1 MRTKNQY
8 PDWVEKYRT
17 KGCTIRKVRNG
28 YGLYK
33 CTSVS
38 VPDLPYPKLK
48 QEYLGMV
55 TEKDGFI
62 PKKVTSDHPVFL
74 EYALSNLIWR
84 NFKRALIRS
93 SFNGNE
99 DLVRLGIVKYIF
111 GDANEALIRLTFISD
126 GHEEIL
132 LRLLQSSSPQHI
144 NTISKK
150 VNALLDEKIRDHDER
165 KVLENLL
172 RSCVLDSKNKLLQVP
187 EIPSLAKEIMER
199 NGLKYGDGEE
209 R

>member
-1 MRTKNQY
+1 
-8 PDWVEKYRT
+8 
-17 KGCTIRKVRNG
+17 
-28 YGLYK
+28 
-33 CTSVS
+33 
-38 VPDLPYPKLK
+38 
-48 QEYLGMV
+48 MV

-111 GDANEALIRLTFISD
+111 GDANETLIRLTFISD
-126 GHEEIL
+126 GHVEIM
-132 LRLLQSSSPQHI
+132 LRLLQSSSPQRI

-150 VNALLDEKIRDHDER
+150 INELLDEKIRDHDER

-199 NGLKYGDGEE
+199 NDLKYGDG
-209 R
+209 

>member
-1 MRTKNQY
+1 MRIKNQY

-99 DLVRLGIVKYIF
+99 DLVRLGIVKYTF

-126 GHEEIL
+126 GHEKIM
-132 LRLLQSSSPQHI
+132 LRLLQSSSPQRI

-150 VNALLDEKIRDHDER
+150 INELLDEKIRDHDER

-187 EIPSLAKEIMER
+187 EIPSLAKEIMDR
-199 NGLKYGDGEE
+199 NDLKYGDG
-209 R
+209 

>member
-1 MRTKNQY
+1 
-8 PDWVEKYRT
+8 
-17 KGCTIRKVRNG
+17 
-28 YGLYK
+28 
-33 CTSVS
+33 
-38 VPDLPYPKLK
+38 
-48 QEYLGMV
+48 MV

-99 DLVRLGIVKYIF
+99 DLVRLGIVKYTF

-126 GHEEIL
+126 GHEEIM
-132 LRLLQSSSPQHI
+132 LRLLQSSSPQRI

-150 VNALLDEKIRDHDER
+150 INELLDEKIRDHDER

-199 NGLKYGDGEE
+199 NGLKYGDG
-209 R
+209 

>member
-1 MRTKNQY
+1 MRTKTQY

-38 VPDLPYPKLK
+38 VPGLPYPKLK

-62 PKKVTSDHPVFL
+62 PKKVASDHPVFL

-99 DLVRLGIVKYIF
+99 DLVRLGIVKYTF

-126 GHEEIL
+126 GHEEIM
-132 LRLLQSSSPQHI
+132 LRLLQSSSPQRI

-150 VNALLDEKIRDHDER
+150 INELLDEKIRDHDEQ
-165 KVLENLL
+165 KGQVL
-172 RSCVLDSKNKLLQVP
+172 
-187 EIPSLAKEIMER
+187 
-199 NGLKYGDGEE
+199 
-209 R
+209 